1 MPLGASAP
9 TAEQQRILESLV
21 GLPFVVCTR
30 HPAWKNKVVGEMS
43 NGTKVRAEFVQELF
57 NAALVVDAIDGP
69 GAYRRNMASPEQLE
83 VLAMAER
90 LYGCNLSV
98 ALTRWL
104 AMERLEYFDWANR
117 PEVAWSGAVPL
128 VN

>member
-1 MPLGASAP
+1 
-9 TAEQQRILESLV
+9 
-21 GLPFVVCTR
+21 
-30 HPAWKNKVVGEMS
+30 
-43 NGTKVRAEFVQELF
+43 
-57 NAALVVDAIDGP
+57 
-69 GAYRRNMASPEQLE
+69 MASPEQLE

-90 LYGCNLSV
+90 LYGCNLSI

-117 PEVAWSGAVPL
+117 PEVVWSGAVPH

>member
-1 MPLGASAP
+1 MSELMSANDY
-9 TAEQQRILESLV
+9 
-21 GLPFVVCTR
+21 LPSVP
-30 HPAWKNKVVGEMS
+30 HEI
-43 NGTKVRAEFVQELF
+43 
-57 NAALVVDAIDGP
+57 AAIREAVHRGIPVVDAIDGS

-90 LYGCNLSV
+90 LYGCNLSI

-104 AMERLEYFDWANR
+104 AMERLEYFDFANR
-117 PEVAWSGAVPL
+117 PEVVWSGAVPH